1 MQGRPGQAAGQD
13 EIKAGAEQKFRLGER
28 MPPEHER
35 RERECHHNAVL
46 SVERYFQELNHLI
59 PQLPHASIARIV
71 EIFLHAFREQRT
83 IYVFGNGGSAA
94 NASHMMCD
102 INKGAVGMDAA
113 RRPKVMA
120 LTDNISLISAW
131 ANDYGYERIFSEQ
144 LKTFMKPRDVAFAVS
159 TSGDSPNVLLALE
172 TAKEYGAMTVGLA
185 GGEGGRMNALC
196 DVCAIVPSFNVQMVE
211 DLHHATMHSIF
222 TAVRE
227 SLLAQTASPS
237 LARAA
242 SF

>member
-1 MQGRPGQAAGQD
+1 MA
-13 EIKAGAEQKFRLGER
+13 
-28 MPPEHER
+28 PEHER
-35 RERECHHNAVL
+35 RERERHQNAGL
-46 SVERYFQELNHLI
+46 SVERYFQELSNLI
-59 PQLPHASIARIV
+59 PRLPYSSIATIT

-102 INKGAVGMDAA
+102 INKGVVGLDAVQ
-113 RRPKVMA
+113 RPKVIA
-120 LTDNISLISAW
+120 LTDNMSLITAW
-131 ANDYGYERIFSEQ
+131 ANDYGYERVFSEQ
-144 LKTFMKPRDVAFAVS
+144 LKTFIKPRDVAFAIS
-159 TSGDSPNVLLALE
+159 TSGDSASVLLALE
-172 TAKEYGAMTVGLA
+172 TAREYGAMTIGLA
-185 GGEGGRMNALC
+185 GCEGGRMKALC
-196 DVCAIVPSFNVQMVE
+196 DICAIVPSFNVQMVE

-237 LARAA
+237 VARAA